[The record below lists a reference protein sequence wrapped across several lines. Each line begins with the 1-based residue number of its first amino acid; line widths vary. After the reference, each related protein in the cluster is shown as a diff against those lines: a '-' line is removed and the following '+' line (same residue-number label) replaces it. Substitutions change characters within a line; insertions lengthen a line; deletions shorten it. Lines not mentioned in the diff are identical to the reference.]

1 LFKLSAALISANAAQ
16 DIFQAQT
23 HSSKKIPMTSP
34 FEAIELRYG
43 SDNCPMPTLS
53 NAVIEQMLQHRS
65 VRSYKPDALPEGT
78 LETLVAVAQSA
89 ATSSNLQ
96 VWSVVA
102 VEAHDTKVRC
112 AELAGNQK
120 QIAEC
125 PLFLLFVAD
134 LARLNRV
141 AKSIDMPHAGN
152 DTFEMFLTASI
163 DASLAAQ
170 NAVLAAESIG
180 LSTVYIGGMR
190 DKPEEVAALLNLPSS
205 TAVVFGLCVGYAAE
219 GKGGSIKPR
228 LPQEAVLHRE
238 HYSLPNQD
246 EAIMRYNDAMADFYL
261 REKMEVRG
269 NWSKH
274 STRRISG
281 PESLSG
287 RHLLMKTL
295 RRMGF
300 FKAE

>member
-1 LFKLSAALISANAAQ
+1 MK
-16 DIFQAQT
+16 
-23 HSSKKIPMTSP
+23 SS
-34 FEAIELRYG
+34 FESLELRYG

-53 NAVIEQMLQHRS
+53 NPVIEHILHHRS

-78 LETLVAVAQSA
+78 LATLVAAAQSA

-102 VEAHDTKVRC
+102 VENPETKARC

-125 PLFLLFVAD
+125 PLFLLFLAD
-134 LARLNRV
+134 LARLNHV
-141 AKSIDMPHAGN
+141 ATSIEMPHIGN

-180 LSTVYIGGMR
+180 LRTVYIGGMR
-190 DKPEEVAALLNLPSS
+190 DKPEEVAALLSLPPS
-205 TAVVFGLCVGYAAE
+205 TVVVFGLCVGYASE

-238 HYSLPNQD
+238 RYDLPRQD
-246 EAIMRYNDAMADFYL
+246 EAIARYNAAMTDFYV
-261 REKMEVRG
+261 REKMDVKG
-269 NWSKH
+269 NWSSH
-274 STRRISG
+274 SSRRIAG

-300 FKAE
+300 FKSE